1 MVVLVAEEA
10 AMVAVKVDFE
20 EVAEVALI
28 EEVIG
33 VVLIE
38 IKMVKVLVYLDLV
51 VGGVV
56 VAVAVNLVEGEVVVV
71 VVNLAELVVEN
82 LVKVQ
87 GAEKVL
93 LVVKKC

>member
-1 MVVLVAEEA
+1 
-10 AMVAVKVDFE
+10 MVAVKVDFE